1 MKVKDA
7 PLATTLLMA
16 RHQRRVLT
24 YFQVK
29 DSRVLKDV
37 KEHRRCCFAVVVLQP
52 LFLQVVE
59 DGLVLDE
66 LIVQFVEEDRCF
78 VFFFVLV
85 EAVAS

>member
-1 MKVKDA
+1 M
-7 PLATTLLMA
+7 PILLMA
-16 RHQRRVLT
+16 RHQQRVLT

-37 KEHRRCCFAVVVLQP
+37 KEHHRCCFAVVVLQP
-52 LFLQVVE
+52 FFLQVVE

-66 LIVQFVEEDRCF
+66 LIVQCGGEDRCF

-85 EAVAS
+85 VVVAS

>member
-1 MKVKDA
+1 M
-7 PLATTLLMA
+7 
-16 RHQRRVLT
+16 
-24 YFQVK
+24 
-29 DSRVLKDV
+29 
-37 KEHRRCCFAVVVLQP
+37 VLQP

-78 VFFFVLV
+78 VFFSVLV